1 MRLSL
6 FLFIVFR
13 YPKTVIKKRIQLKLP
28 MDVQDALTPLSEIR
42 KALDEKLSTLP
53 TSPGVYQFKNTHGRV
68 IYVGK
73 AKNLRNR
80 VRSYFRNQ
88 QQLFG
93 KTLVLVSHIADFEV
107 IITSSE
113 VEALILENNLIKEL
127 KPRYNVNLKD
137 DKTYPYL
144 VITHEPFPRIFFTR
158 QVKRDG
164 STWFGPYTEARQ
176 LRAILDLIGSI
187 FPLRNC
193 KYHLSK
199 ENIASKKYKVCLD
212 YHIHKCKGPCEG
224 LFSEEEY
231 LAMIKEITLLL
242 KGKTSSMIRSL
253 TDTMQRLASE
263 LKFEQAAEIKTQLD
277 SLKRYAERQKIVTGD
292 GMDRDVFAI
301 ASGENEGCGV
311 IFKIREGKLLGSQHI
326 YISNTN
332 GETEVELQ
340 TRVVEKYYLET
351 LELIP
356 DEILLQKPLAIDE
369 EDAIKAFIEEKQ
381 EKKNIRFL
389 VPQIGEKAHLVEM
402 CRQNAQH
409 HLEEYLIQKQKRG
422 EAAREHHG
430 VTALRELLHL
440 PKIPQRIECFD
451 NSHFQGTDYVSSMVC
466 FEKGK
471 PKKSDYRKF
480 KLQTFEGSDDYA
492 AMAEVM
498 MRRYGGSL
506 SKELPL
512 PDLIVVDGGKGQVNT
527 AFNILNTLGLS
538 IPVIGLAKRIEEI
551 FMPDIKDSFNLPK
564 TSAALKLLQ
573 QLRDEAHRF
582 AITYHRKLRTKR
594 TLQTEL
600 TTIKGLGEKTAFR
613 LLEHF
618 GSADAVSQAT
628 IEELKAVTG
637 SKNAEAVFRFYRP

>member
-13 YPKTVIKKRIQLKLP
+13 YPKTVRKKRIQLKLP

-527 AFNILNTLGLS
+527 AFHILNTLGLS

>member
-1 MRLSL
+1 
-6 FLFIVFR
+6 
-13 YPKTVIKKRIQLKLP
+13 
-28 MDVQDALTPLSEIR
+28 MDNQD
-42 KALDEKLSTLP
+42 ALDEKLATLP
-53 TSPGVYQFKNTHGRV
+53 AKPGIYQFRNTAGKI

-80 VRSYFRNQ
+80 VRSYFRSQ
-88 QQLFG
+88 QQHSG
-93 KTLVLVSHIADFEV
+93 KTLVLVSHITDFEV

-144 VITHEPFPRIFFTR
+144 VITNEPFPRIFLTR
-158 QVKRDG
+158 QLKRDG

-176 LRAILDLIGSI
+176 LRSILDFIGSI
-187 FPLRNC
+187 FPVRSC
-193 KYHLSK
+193 KYRLSE
-199 ENIASKKYKVCLD
+199 ENITSKKYKVCLD

-224 LFSEEEY
+224 LVPEEEY
-231 LAMIKEITLLL
+231 LTMIREITRLL

-253 TDTMQRLASE
+253 SDTMQVLASE
-263 LKFEQAAEIKTQLD
+263 LKFEQAAEIKTQLE
-277 SLKRYAERQKIVTGD
+277 SLKRYADRQKMVSGD
-292 GMDRDVFAI
+292 GLDRDVFAV
-301 ASGENEGCGV
+301 AAAENEGCGV
-311 IFKIREGKLLGSQHI
+311 VFKIREGKLLGSQHI
-326 YISNTN
+326 YINNTN
-332 GETEVELQ
+332 GETDAELQ
-340 TRVVEKYYLET
+340 ARVVEKYYLET

-356 DEILLQKPLAIDE
+356 DEILLQEALAADE
-369 EDAIKAFIEEKQ
+369 EDALRAYIVEKQKEENQ

-402 CRQNAQH
+402 CRQNARH

-422 EAAREHHG
+422 EIAREHYG
-430 VTALRELLHL
+430 LTALKELLHL

-451 NSHFQGTDYVSSMVC
+451 NSHLQGTDYVSSMVC

-492 AMAEVM
+492 AMKEVIQ
-498 MRRYGGSL
+498 RRYAGSL
-506 SKELPL
+506 AKDLPL

-527 AFNILNTLGLS
+527 AYLTLNDLGVS

-551 FMPDIKDSFNLPK
+551 FTPQHNDPFNLPK
-564 TSAALKLLQ
+564 TSPALKLLQ

-582 AITYHRKLRTKR
+582 AITYHRKLRSKR

-600 TTIKGLGEKTAFR
+600 TTIAGVGEKTAYR
-613 LLEHF
+613 LLEQL
-618 GSADAVSQAT
+618 GSVDAVAQAT
-628 IEELKAVTG
+628 MEELKAVTG
-637 SKNAEAVFRFYRP
+637 VKIAESIYSFYRP

>member
-1 MRLSL
+1 
-6 FLFIVFR
+6 
-13 YPKTVIKKRIQLKLP
+13 
-28 MDVQDALTPLSEIR
+28 MDNQDALTQHRGLK
-42 KALDEKLSTLP
+42 KALDEKLATLP
-53 TSPGVYQFKNTHGRV
+53 TNPGVYQFRNALGRV

-80 VRSYFRNQ
+80 VRSYFKNQ
-88 QQLFG
+88 QQHYG
-93 KTLVLVSHIADFEV
+93 KTLVLVTHITDFEV

-144 VITHEPFPRIFFTR
+144 VITNEPFPRIFFTR
-158 QVKRDG
+158 HLKRDG

-176 LRAILDLIGSI
+176 LRSILDLIGSI
-187 FPLRNC
+187 FPVRSC
-193 KYHLSK
+193 KYRLSE

-224 LFSEEEY
+224 LVPEEEY
-231 LAMIKEITLLL
+231 LSMIQEITRLL

-253 TDTMQRLASE
+253 TDTMQILASE
-263 LKFEQAAEIKTQLD
+263 LKFEQAAEIKAQLE
-277 SLKRYAERQKIVTGD
+277 SLKRYADRQKIVAGD
-292 GMDRDVFAI
+292 GLDRDVFAV
-301 ASGENEGCGV
+301 AAAENEGCGV
-311 IFKIREGKLLGSQHI
+311 VFKIREGKLLGSQHI
-326 YISNTN
+326 YMNNTN
-332 GETEVELQ
+332 GETDGELQ
-340 TRVVEKYYLET
+340 ARFVEKYYLET

-356 DEILLQKPLAIDE
+356 DEILLQEMLSVE
-369 EDAIKAFIEEKQ
+369 EEEALRAFMVEKQKTDNQ
-381 EKKNIRFL
+381 EKKNIRFI

-402 CRQNAQH
+402 CRQNARH

-422 EAAREHHG
+422 EIAREHYG
-430 VTALRELLHL
+430 LTALKELLHL
-440 PKIPQRIECFD
+440 SKIPQRIECFD
-451 NSHFQGTDYVSSMVC
+451 NSHLQGTDYVSSMVC

-480 KLQTFEGSDDYA
+480 KLHTFEGSDDYA
-492 AMAEVM
+492 AMKEVIQ
-498 MRRYGGSL
+498 RRYGGSL
-506 SKELPL
+506 SNELPL

-527 AFNILNTLGLS
+527 AFHTLNTLGLS
-538 IPVIGLAKRIEEI
+538 ISIIGLAKRIEEI
-551 FMPDIKDSFNLPK
+551 FLPETTDPFNLPK
-564 TSAALKLLQ
+564 TSPALKLLQ

-600 TTIKGLGEKTAFR
+600 TTIAGVGEKTAFR

-618 GSADAVSQAT
+618 GSVDAISHAT
-628 IEELKAVTG
+628 IDELKAVTG
-637 SKNAEAVFRFYRP
+637 AKAAEAVYSFYRP

>member
-1 MRLSL
+1 
-6 FLFIVFR
+6 
-13 YPKTVIKKRIQLKLP
+13 
-28 MDVQDALTPLSEIR
+28 MDNQD
-42 KALDEKLSTLP
+42 ALDEKLATLP
-53 TSPGVYQFKNTHGRV
+53 AKPGIYQFRNAAGKI

-80 VRSYFRNQ
+80 VRSYFRSQ
-88 QQLFG
+88 QQHSG
-93 KTLVLVSHIADFEV
+93 KTLVLVSHITDFEV

-144 VITHEPFPRIFFTR
+144 VITNEPFPRIFLTR
-158 QVKRDG
+158 QLKRDG

-176 LRAILDLIGSI
+176 LRSILDFIGSI
-187 FPLRNC
+187 FPVRSC
-193 KYHLSK
+193 KYRLSE
-199 ENIASKKYKVCLD
+199 ENITSKKYKVCLD

-224 LFSEEEY
+224 LVPEEEY
-231 LAMIKEITLLL
+231 LTMIREITRLL

-253 TDTMQRLASE
+253 SDTMQVLASE
-263 LKFEQAAEIKTQLD
+263 LKFEQAAEIKTQLE
-277 SLKRYAERQKIVTGD
+277 SLKRYADRQKMVSGD
-292 GMDRDVFAI
+292 GLDRDVFAV
-301 ASGENEGCGV
+301 AAAENEGCGV
-311 IFKIREGKLLGSQHI
+311 VFKIREGKLLGSQHI
-326 YISNTN
+326 YINNTN
-332 GETEVELQ
+332 GETDAELQ
-340 TRVVEKYYLET
+340 ARVVEKYYLET

-356 DEILLQKPLAIDE
+356 DEILLQEALAADE
-369 EDAIKAFIEEKQ
+369 EDALRAYIVEKQKEENQ

-402 CRQNAQH
+402 CRQNARH

-422 EAAREHHG
+422 EIAREHYG
-430 VTALRELLHL
+430 LTALKELLHL

-451 NSHFQGTDYVSSMVC
+451 NSHLQGTDYVSSMVC

-492 AMAEVM
+492 AMKEVIQ
-498 MRRYGGSL
+498 RRYAGTL
-506 SKELPL
+506 SKDLPL

-527 AFNILNTLGLS
+527 AYLTLNDLGVS

-551 FMPDIKDSFNLPK
+551 FTPQHNDPFNLPK
-564 TSAALKLLQ
+564 TSPALKLLQ

-582 AITYHRKLRTKR
+582 AITYHRKLRSKR

-600 TTIKGLGEKTAFR
+600 TTIAGVGEKTAYR
-613 LLEHF
+613 LLEQL
-618 GSADAVSQAT
+618 GSVDAVAQAT
-628 IEELKAVTG
+628 MEELKAVTG
-637 SKNAEAVFRFYRP
+637 VKIAESIYSFYRP

>member
-1 MRLSL
+1 
-6 FLFIVFR
+6 
-13 YPKTVIKKRIQLKLP
+13 
-28 MDVQDALTPLSEIR
+28 MDNQD
-42 KALDEKLSTLP
+42 ALDEKLATLP
-53 TSPGVYQFKNTHGRV
+53 AKPGIYQFRNAAGKI

-80 VRSYFRNQ
+80 VRSYFRSQ
-88 QQLFG
+88 QQHSG
-93 KTLVLVSHIADFEV
+93 KTLVLVSHITDFEV

-144 VITHEPFPRIFFTR
+144 VITNEPFPRIFLTR
-158 QVKRDG
+158 QLKRDG

-176 LRAILDLIGSI
+176 LRSILDFIGSI
-187 FPLRNC
+187 FPVRSC
-193 KYHLSK
+193 KYRLSE
-199 ENIASKKYKVCLD
+199 ENITSKKYKVCLD

-224 LFSEEEY
+224 LVPEEEY
-231 LAMIKEITLLL
+231 LTMIREITRLL

-253 TDTMQRLASE
+253 SDTMQVLASE
-263 LKFEQAAEIKTQLD
+263 LKFEQAAEIKTQLE
-277 SLKRYAERQKIVTGD
+277 SLKRYADRQKMVAGD
-292 GMDRDVFAI
+292 GLDRDVFAV
-301 ASGENEGCGV
+301 AAAENEGCGV
-311 IFKIREGKLLGSQHI
+311 VFKIREGKLLGSQHI
-326 YISNTN
+326 YINNTN
-332 GETEVELQ
+332 GETDAELQ
-340 TRVVEKYYLET
+340 ARVVEKYYLET

-356 DEILLQKPLAIDE
+356 DEILLQEALAADE
-369 EDAIKAFIEEKQ
+369 EDALRAYIVEKQKEENQ

-402 CRQNAQH
+402 CRQNARH

-422 EAAREHHG
+422 EIAREHYG
-430 VTALRELLHL
+430 LTALKELLHL
-440 PKIPQRIECFD
+440 PKNPQRIECFD
-451 NSHFQGTDYVSSMVC
+451 NSHLQGTDYVSSMVC

-492 AMAEVM
+492 AMKEVIQ
-498 MRRYGGSL
+498 RRYAGTL
-506 SKELPL
+506 SKDLPL

-527 AFNILNTLGLS
+527 AYLTLNDLGVS

-551 FMPDIKDSFNLPK
+551 FTPQHNDPFNLPK
-564 TSAALKLLQ
+564 TSPALKLLQ

-582 AITYHRKLRTKR
+582 AITYHRKLRSKR

-600 TTIKGLGEKTAFR
+600 TTIAGVGEKTAYR
-613 LLEHF
+613 LLEQL
-618 GSADAVSQAT
+618 GSVDAVAQAT
-628 IEELKAVTG
+628 MEELKAVTG
-637 SKNAEAVFRFYRP
+637 VKIAEAIYSFYRP

>member
-1 MRLSL
+1 
-6 FLFIVFR
+6 
-13 YPKTVIKKRIQLKLP
+13 
-28 MDVQDALTPLSEIR
+28 MDNQDALSPHRGLK
-42 KALDEKLSTLP
+42 KALDEKLATLP
-53 TSPGVYQFKNTHGRV
+53 VNPGIYQFRNAAGKI

-88 QQLFG
+88 QQHYG
-93 KTLVLVSHIADFEV
+93 KTLVLVSHITDFEV

-144 VITHEPFPRIFFTR
+144 VITNEPFPRIFFTR
-158 QVKRDG
+158 QLKKDG

-176 LRAILDLIGSI
+176 LRLILDLIGSI
-187 FPLRNC
+187 FPLRSC
-193 KYHLSK
+193 KYRLNE

-224 LFSEEEY
+224 LVQEEEY
-231 LAMIKEITLLL
+231 LSMIIEIKRLL

-253 TDTMQRLASE
+253 TDTMQTMARE
-263 LKFEQAAEIKTQLD
+263 LKFEQAAEIKAQLD
-277 SLKRYAERQKIVTGD
+277 SLKRYAERQKMVAGD
-292 GMDRDVFAI
+292 GLDRDVFAVA
-301 ASGENEGCGV
+301 ASENEGCGV
-311 IFKIREGKLLGSQHI
+311 VFKIREGKLLGSQHM
-326 YISNTN
+326 YMNNTH
-332 GETEVELQ
+332 GETDGELQ
-340 TRVVEKYYLET
+340 ARVVEKYYLET

-356 DEILLQKPLAIDE
+356 DEILLQSELAADE
-369 EDAIKAFIEEKQ
+369 EDALRAFIVEKQKEENQ

-402 CRQNAQH
+402 CRQNARH

-422 EAAREHHG
+422 EIAREHHG
-430 VTALRELLHL
+430 TTALKQLLHL

-451 NSHFQGTDYVSSMVC
+451 NSHLQGTDYVSSMVC

-480 KLQTFEGSDDYA
+480 KLHTFDGSDDYA
-492 AMAEVM
+492 AMKEVIV
-498 MRRYGGSL
+498 RRYGGSL

-527 AFNILNTLGLS
+527 AFHALNTLGLS
-538 IPVIGLAKRIEEI
+538 ISVIGLAKRIEEI
-551 FMPDIKDSFNLPK
+551 FLPETTDAFNLPK
-564 TSAALKLLQ
+564 TSPALKLLQ

-582 AITYHRKLRTKR
+582 AITYHRKLRTQR

-600 TTIKGLGEKTAFR
+600 TTIAGVGEKTAFR
-613 LLEHF
+613 MLQHF
-618 GSADAVSQAT
+618 GSVDGISHAT
-628 IEELKAVTG
+628 IEELNAVTG
-637 SKNAEAVFRFYRP
+637 AKIAETVYRFYNP

>member
-1 MRLSL
+1 
-6 FLFIVFR
+6 
-13 YPKTVIKKRIQLKLP
+13 
-28 MDVQDALTPLSEIR
+28 MDNQDALSSQRGLI
-42 KALDEKLSTLP
+42 KALDEKLATLP
-53 TSPGVYQFKNTHGRV
+53 TNPGIYQFRNAAGKI

-88 QQLFG
+88 QQHYG
-93 KTLVLVSHIADFEV
+93 KTLVLVSHITDFEV

-144 VITHEPFPRIFFTR
+144 VITNEPFPRIFFTR
-158 QVKRDG
+158 QLKKDG
-164 STWFGPYTEARQ
+164 SQWFGPYTEARQ
-176 LRAILDLIGSI
+176 LRLILDLIGSI
-187 FPLRNC
+187 FPLRSC
-193 KYHLSK
+193 KYRLSE

-224 LFSEEEY
+224 LVAEEEY
-231 LAMIKEITLLL
+231 LRMISEIKRLL

-253 TDTMQRLASE
+253 TESMQTMARE
-263 LKFEQAAEIKTQLD
+263 LKFEQAAEIKAQLE
-277 SLKRYAERQKIVTGD
+277 SLKRYAERQKMVAGD
-292 GMDRDVFAI
+292 GLDRDVFAV

-311 IFKIREGKLLGSQHI
+311 VFKIREGKLLGSQHM
-326 YISNTN
+326 YINNTN
-332 GETEVELQ
+332 GETEGELQ
-340 TRVVEKYYLET
+340 ARVVEKYYLET

-356 DEILLQKPLAIDE
+356 DEILLQEELAVDE
-369 EDAIKAFIEEKQ
+369 EDALRAFIAEKQKEENQ

-402 CRQNAQH
+402 CRQNARH
-409 HLEEYLIQKQKRG
+409 HLEEFLIQKQKRG
-422 EAAREHHG
+422 EIAREHYG
-430 VTALRELLHL
+430 ITALKQLLHL

-451 NSHFQGTDYVSSMVC
+451 NSHLQGTDYVSSMVC

-480 KLQTFEGSDDYA
+480 KLHTFEGSDDYA
-492 AMAEVM
+492 AMKEVIL
-498 MRRYGGSL
+498 RRFGGSL

-527 AFNILNTLGLS
+527 AFHTLNTLGLS
-538 IPVIGLAKRIEEI
+538 ISIIGLAKRIEEI
-551 FMPDIKDSFNLPK
+551 FLPETADAFNLPK
-564 TSAALKLLQ
+564 TSPALKLLQ

-600 TTIKGLGEKTAFR
+600 TTIAGVGEKTAFK
-613 LLEHF
+613 LLQHF
-618 GSADAVSQAT
+618 GSVNAISQAT
-628 IEELKAVTG
+628 IEELCAATG
-637 SKNAEAVFRFYRP
+637 GKIAETVYRFYNP

>member
-6 FLFIVFR
+6 FVFIVFR